1 MSNLSGFSDEGGFNS
16 NRSCEYSGLL
26 FPEGVLTFN
35 AVESRSIHRASTFD
49 TYNKQSFYFPP
60 SRHVP
65 NWKPIVL
72 QTWYLM
78 MMIVLT
84 IIMIASIE
92 LLYQLSDRH
101 MLRKGPAPIGGGL
114 FSYIKIDQLT
124 TLQFAVWKYLPTL
137 IGVVYGILWKVTDEE
152 LKRSEPYYQLSKGA
166 SGALAAESLNIEY
179 HTVWSPMVPIAALK
193 YRQFVVAAGGI
204 ISFLASTS
212 VPIFLSVV
220 IRVDPSQDERN
231 TLPDNGKNEIKRLV
245 VDAVWTRLVE
255 VNLSVITVLAI
266 YVVWKLTHRRSG
278 LLGDP
283 SGIAGVAAMANKSHI
298 LMDFRD
304 LDVADE
310 NRIHKQLAKR
320 TYILHKGALW
330 QAEVLKG
337 ADVDRD
343 AYAPRAMSPHP
354 LLLRIKGMGPFMFF
368 CFLMLV
374 LLPFMVFYP
383 SANVIIDKAPWI
395 ITGISILLKSVW
407 ELLEKEMRMLEPF
420 WQLFHRNAESGVLTL
435 DYSATIPGYIIIK
448 ALFKGHF
455 LLAWVTTVTI
465 LIEVLTVVMGSLDA
479 QSGEESNLSS
489 SISFGLAITIFVLVL
504 ITEWAVLHLRR
515 HPFLP
520 RQPGTISSILAF
532 IHQSKMLTDFEGTE
546 TESTLQR
553 KKRLERIGKSY
564 GFGWYLGRDGK
575 RHLGIDHEPLLDDYK
590 FGEDPR
596 RAVVDA
602 PVGWERYDSAG

>member
-1 MSNLSGFSDEGGFNS
+1 M
-16 NRSCEYSGLL
+16 
-26 FPEGVLTFN
+26 
-35 AVESRSIHRASTFD
+35 ESRSIHRASTFD

-60 SRHVP
+60 GRHVP

-72 QTWYLM
+72 QTWYLIVL
-78 MMIVLT
+78 IVLT
-84 IIMIASIE
+84 LVMIVTIE
-92 LLYQLSDRH
+92 VLYQLSDRH
-101 MLRKGPAPIGGGL
+101 ILRKGPPPQGGGL
-114 FSYIKIDQLT
+114 FSYIKIDNLT

-137 IGVVYGILWKVTDEE
+137 VGVIYGILWKVTDEE

-179 HTVWSPMVPIAALK
+179 HTIWSPMVPIAAIK
-193 YRQFVVAAGGI
+193 YRQFVVAAGGM
-204 ISFLASTS
+204 ISFLASTT

-220 IRVDPSQDERN
+220 IRVDPSQEQRKE
-231 TLPDNGKNEIKRLV
+231 LPDNGSNAVKRLV

-255 VNLSVITVLAI
+255 VNLGTIVVLAI

-283 SGIAGVAAMANKSHI
+283 SGIAGIAAMANKSHI

-330 QAEVLKG
+330 QAEVLSDANASHD
-337 ADVDRD
+337 AD
-343 AYAPRAMSPHP
+343 APRAMNPHP
-354 LLLRIKGMGPFMFF
+354 LLLRIKGMGPFMAF
-368 CFLMLV
+368 CFVMLV
-374 LLPFMVFYP
+374 LLPLMVY
-383 SANVIIDKAPWI
+383 NIQMKVIIEEAPWV
-395 ITGISILLKSVW
+395 ITGISIFLKSVW

-435 DYSATIPGYIIIK
+435 DYSATIPGYIVIK
-448 ALFKGHF
+448 ALSKRHF

-465 LIEVLTVVMGSLDA
+465 LIEVLTVVMGSLDF
-479 QSGEESNLSS
+479 QGGEESDLSS
-489 SISFGLAITIFVLVL
+489 SISFSLAITIFVLVL
-504 ITEWAVLHLRR
+504 ATEWAVLHFRR

-520 RQPGTISSILAF
+520 RQPGTISSVLAF
-532 IHQSKMLTDFEGTE
+532 IHQSRMLTDFEGTE

-553 KKRLERIGKSY
+553 KKRLARIGKRY

-575 RHLGIDHEPLLDDYK
+575 RHLGIDHEPLLEHYR
-590 FGEDPR
+590 FGQDPR
-596 RAVVDA
+596 EAVVDA
-602 PVGWERYDSAG
+602 PVGWEQYDTVE